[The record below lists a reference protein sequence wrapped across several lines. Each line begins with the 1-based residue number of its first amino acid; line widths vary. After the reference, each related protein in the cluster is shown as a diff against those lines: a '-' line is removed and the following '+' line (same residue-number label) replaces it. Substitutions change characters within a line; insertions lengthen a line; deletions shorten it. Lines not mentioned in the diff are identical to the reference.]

1 MKSSRDHTV
10 GDEEL
15 ELECGHHR
23 PRLKSAGDH
32 TIWEQEHNT
41 YQPPYGYACLFAT
54 QLIMY
59 ALNDVQVLAPPPKL
73 FPSNLTTGPW
83 GIKYCA
89 T

>member
-15 ELECGHHR
+15 ELEWPPPPEDEERGR
-23 PRLKSAGDH
+23 PYHLGTGAQH
-32 TIWEQEHNT
+32 T
-41 YQPPYGYACLFAT
+41 YQPPYGYACLFAA

-59 ALNDVQVLAPPPKL
+59 VLNDVQVLAAPPKL